1 MNIKIAATNPVF
13 PDFPIGQNVTFNIFP
28 VGDGMYQLMHGEIK
42 YIFEP
47 KKTFIVN
54 ENSILIEGFI
64 TDNTN
69 VGQMAFEFYSNENS
83 EKSA

>member
-1 MNIKIAATNPVF
+1 M
-13 PDFPIGQNVTFNIFP
+13 
-28 VGDGMYQLMHGEIK
+28 
-42 YIFEP
+42 
-47 KKTFIVN
+47 N

-83 EKSA
+83 EKLA